1 MDATNANMN
10 TAQPMNPLNRELTII
25 FCITGDSFSNK
36 FLLAWTTLFNY
47 CLTHG
52 IRPLI
57 SNYTGKTQSRHH
69 TRNMCLGSVVKNG
82 LGQQPFN
89 GEIPYDFVMFIDSE
103 RMFGVEDFI
112 NLLSENKD
120 VVSGGYLIEKGTEK
134 VFDVVKDCSK
144 EVVTRKGGYD
154 YLTIDEVVV
163 MKKKQENHLLSV
175 DYMGSGWMLL
185 KKGVLE
191 SLSYPWFKSE
201 PNCYD
206 LVDPSGNS
214 VSVIDTDMEMWNFC
228 NTLRSNGYTLNVSLN
243 SLVGTE
249 RLGLL

>member
-1 MDATNANMN
+1 MDATNQVKA
-10 TAQPMNPLNRELTII
+10 MNPLNRDLTII
-25 FCITGDSFSNK
+25 FCITGDTFSNK

-47 CLTHG
+47 CLTHA
-52 IRPLI
+52 IQPLI
-57 SNYTGKTQSRHH
+57 SNYTSKTHSRHH
-69 TRNMCLGSVVKNG
+69 TRNMCLGSIVKNG
-82 LGQQPFN
+82 MDQQPFN

-120 VVSGGYLIEKGTEK
+120 VVSGGYLIEKGNEK

-144 EVVTRKGGYD
+144 EVVARKGGYD

-163 MKKKQENHLLSV
+163 MKKKQEDHLLSV
-175 DYMGSGWMLL
+175 DYMGGGWMLL

-191 SLSYPWFKSE
+191 SLSYPWFKTE
-201 PNCYD
+201 LNCYD
-206 LVDPSGNS
+206 YTDPSGN
-214 VSVIDTDMEMWNFC
+214 VVPVTDSEMEMWSFC
-228 NTLRSNGYTLNVSLN
+228 RTLREKGYTLNVSLN

-249 RLGLL
+249 RVGLL